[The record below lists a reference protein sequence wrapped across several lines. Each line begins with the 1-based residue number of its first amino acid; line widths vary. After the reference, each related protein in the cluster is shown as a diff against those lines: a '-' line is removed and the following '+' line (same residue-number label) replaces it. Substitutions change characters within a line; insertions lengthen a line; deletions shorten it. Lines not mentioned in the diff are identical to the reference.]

1 MRRRRLR
8 FETMEKRQLL
18 AGDILFPSDVPAAG
32 EVRVVV
38 SGGNMVITGDITP
51 GVSLDEQVKV
61 VAEVDAP
68 NFVITGLAGTKV
80 NGMDSASFSGVTGSI
95 TIDLKGGNN
104 VVDFGQAGV
113 LSVTRA
119 LTIRSG
125 VGSDTINITNTNVN
139 GTLTID
145 AGAGT
150 NTVTLKGI
158 GVTGNASIKG
168 TIGDD
173 TVTIEDTAGTTKR
186 FNGTLTVDGGAGTNV
201 VTLKNLTIARNV
213 SVIGTTGQDT
223 VNITGSNVS
232 NGALS
237 VTIGA
242 GEGNVTL
249 LNVNVARGI
258 SVVGLN
264 DKDTVNITDAT
275 IANGALSVSTGA
287 GEGIVTLGNVN
298 ITSGNLSVI
307 GTTGQDTVNITT
319 ANLSNGTLS
328 VNGGAGTND
337 ITLGNLTNVRSVSVI
352 GTTGQDTVKLTNVT
366 VGNTPAGLISISTGA
381 GVGNVTLNTVTI
393 PRGNLSVIGTTDQ
406 DDVRLTGVTLGNGS
420 LSLSTGAG
428 VGNVTLS
435 NVTLNRGNLSVIGT
449 TGNDDVD
456 LTNTTTSNGTMTI
469 DVGAGTNTMDLLGV
483 FASGNA
489 TIKGSTGQDTVTIE
503 PIMEGEAVITQSK
516 YTGALLIDLG
526 TVAKNSVTIGPTV
539 VTGDLTIKSPTASEK
554 ISVKNVNVTLGRLS
568 IEAGRVDSNP
578 TAIKLENLVI
588 NRDLV
593 VVAQQTD
600 SDNQTMSLKG
610 SRVSGS
616 LSVNAGT
623 GRIKVLI
630 QDNEVIAGNATL
642 TAGGFDQLSI
652 QNSPI
657 TGNVTIKSTT
667 GSDNVNI
674 TASQIDGRLSVDLGA
689 GLSDT
694 FQLSGGNVAKDISI
708 KTLATGTGAVTIE
721 GMIEVPLSISGNLT
735 ITTGNAADD
744 LKVKRVAVTGA
755 VTIVSGAG
763 PDDIGLKAVA
773 ASADLKIDAGLNPIA
788 VDSNDDGTYEL
799 LNLDRIAVVGGS
811 ARNVTIDGG
820 DSAASTGPGASQIL
834 LTGFNAN
841 GNLTITG
848 GNSRDHIGVGDAN
861 ELDVLATDVG
871 VIDEIIEQL
880 GDDNSGLLGGVTVGG
895 TLTINTFNEQD
906 HVWLHTVTT
915 KSLLIDT
922 SFNLDFVKIYGLT
935 GSGGTGSRLSINLG
949 NGNDTLTLSGVTP
962 TQFASRL
969 IDGGVS
975 SDTLITPSPKI
986 AANDAV
992 FKNWETFESLTPSV

>member
-186 FNGTLTVDGGAGTNV
+186 FNGTLTIDGGAGTNV
-201 VTLKNLTIARNV
+201 VELKNLTVARNV

-393 PRGNLSVIGTTDQ
+393 P
-406 DDVRLTGVTLGNGS
+406 
-420 LSLSTGAG
+420 
-428 VGNVTLS
+428 
-435 NVTLNRGNLSVIGT
+435 RGNLSVIGT

-744 LKVKRVAVTGA
+744 LKVKRVGVTGA

-848 GNSRDHIGVGDAN
+848 GNSRDHIGVGDAV

-949 NGNDTLTLSGVTP
+949 NGNDTLTLSSVTP

>member
-1 MRRRRLR
+1 MSGRRLR

-18 AGDILFPSDVPAAG
+18 AGDLLFPSDVSAPG

-38 SGGNMVITGDITP
+38 TGGNMVVTGDIAN
-51 GVSLDEQVKV
+51 GVSLNESIQIQQDVENTS
-61 VAEVDAP
+61 
-68 NFVITGLAGTKV
+68 NFSVTGLSGTKV
-80 NGMDSASFSGVTGSI
+80 NGSAADGTVSFAGVTGSI

-104 VVDFGQAGV
+104 VVKFGESAQQTVNRG
-113 LSVTRA
+113 
-119 LTIRSG
+119 LTIRTG
-125 VGSDTINITNTNVN
+125 VGIDTIEITNTSIR
-139 GTLTID
+139 GALLIE

-150 NTVTLKGI
+150 NNVTLKG
-158 GVTGNASIKG
+158 VKTGDTVVG
-168 TIGDD
+168 TTTIRGTTGDD
-173 TVTIEDTAGTTKR
+173 TVTIEDNGGTTSE
-186 FNGTLTVDGGAGTNV
+186 FNGTLSVDSGAGINTL
-201 VTLKNLTIARNV
+201 TLKSTTVRRGNV

-223 VNITGSNVS
+223 VNITGTTLTNGTLSINSGAGVGTVDLTTVTLSRGNVS
-232 NGALS
+232 
-237 VTIGA
+237 VIGTT
-242 GEGNVTL
+242 G
-249 LNVNVARGI
+249 
-258 SVVGLN
+258 
-264 DKDTVNITDAT
+264 DDTVNITGT
-275 IANGALSVSTGA
+275 TLTNGTLSINTGA
-287 GEGIVTLGNVN
+287 GVGTVDLATVTLERGNV
-298 ITSGNLSVI
+298 SVI
-307 GTTGQDTVNITT
+307 GTTGQDTVNITGAT
-319 ANLSNGTLS
+319 LTNGTLS
-328 VNGGAGTND
+328 IN
-337 ITLGNLTNVRSVSVI
+337 S
-352 GTTGQDTVKLTNVT
+352 
-366 VGNTPAGLISISTGA
+366 GA
-381 GVGNVTLNTVTI
+381 GVGTVDLTTVTLY
-393 PRGNLSVIGTTDQ
+393 RGNLTVIGTTDQ
-406 DDVRLTGVTLGNGS
+406 DTVNITGTTLTNGTLSINS
-420 LSLSTGAG
+420 GAG
-428 VGNVTLS
+428 VGTVELTTVTLE
-435 NVTLNRGNLSVIGT
+435 RGNLSVIGT
-449 TGNDDVD
+449 TGNDTVN
-456 LTNTTTSNGTMTI
+456 LTNTTTSNGTLTL
-469 DVGAGTNTMDLLGV
+469 DAGAGTNTMNLLGV

-489 TIKGSTGQDTVTIE
+489 TLKGTTGQDTVTIE
-503 PIMEGEAVITQSK
+503 PVTEGEAVVTQSK
-516 YTGALLIDLG
+516 FTGALMIDLG
-526 TVAKNSVTIGPTV
+526 TALKNTVTIGSVGPTV
-539 VTGDLTIKSPTASEK
+539 VTRDLTIKSPTASEK
-554 ISVKNVNVTLGRLS
+554 VSVKNVSVTAGRLS
-568 IEAGRVDSNP
+568 IEAGNVTPNT
-578 TAIKLENLVI
+578 TAIELESLTI

-593 VVAQQTD
+593 VVALYPSQD
-600 SDNQTMSLKG
+600 NSDTETMSLKG
-610 SRVSGS
+610 STLQGS
-616 LSVNAGT
+616 LSVNAGA
-623 GRIKVLI
+623 GRFNALI

-642 TAGGFDQLSI
+642 TAASFGNLTISS
-652 QNSPI
+652 SPI

-667 GSDNVNI
+667 GSDKVDI
-674 TASQIDGRLSVDLGA
+674 SGSQINGRLNVDLGSGA
-689 GLSDT
+689 NDT
-694 FQLSGGNVAKDISI
+694 FQLSGGNVGKDVAI
-708 KTLATGTGAVTIE
+708 KTAAAGSSAVEIE
-721 GMIEVPLSISGNLT
+721 GTADAPLQFSGNLT
-735 ITTGNAADD
+735 ITTANGADD
-744 LKVKRVAVTGA
+744 VKVKRTNVIGA
-755 VTIVSGAG
+755 VTIVTGAG
-763 PDDIGLKAVA
+763 ADDIGLKAVA
-773 ASADLKIDAGLNPIA
+773 ASADLKIDAGLNPVA

>member
-1 MRRRRLR
+1 MSGRRLR

-18 AGDILFPSDVPAAG
+18 AGDLLFPSDVSAPG

-38 SGGNMVITGDITP
+38 TGGNMVVTGDIAN
-51 GVSLDEQVKV
+51 GVSLNESIQIQQDVENTS
-61 VAEVDAP
+61 
-68 NFVITGLAGTKV
+68 NFSVTGLSGTKV
-80 NGMDSASFSGVTGSI
+80 NGSAADGTVSFAGVTGSI

-104 VVDFGQAGV
+104 VVKFGESAQQTVNRG
-113 LSVTRA
+113 
-119 LTIRSG
+119 LTIRTG
-125 VGSDTINITNTNVN
+125 VGIDTIEITNTSIR
-139 GTLTID
+139 GALLIE

-150 NTVTLKGI
+150 NNVTLKG
-158 GVTGNASIKG
+158 VKTGDTVVG
-168 TIGDD
+168 TTTIRGTTGDD
-173 TVTIEDTAGTTKR
+173 TVTIEDNGGTTSE
-186 FNGTLTVDGGAGTNV
+186 FNGTLSVDSGAGINTL
-201 VTLKNLTIARNV
+201 TLKSTTVRRGNV

-223 VNITGSNVS
+223 VNITGTTLT
-232 NGALS
+232 NG
-237 VTIGA
+237 
-242 GEGNVTL
+242 TL
-249 LNVNVARGI
+249 
-258 SVVGLN
+258 
-264 DKDTVNITDAT
+264 TVN
-275 IANGALSVSTGA
+275 TGA
-287 GEGIVTLGNVN
+287 GVGTVTLA
-298 ITSGNLSVI
+298 SLALSRGNLSVI
-307 GTTGQDTVNITT
+307 GTTGDDTVNITGT
-319 ANLSNGTLS
+319 TLTNGTLS
-328 VNGGAGTND
+328 IN
-337 ITLGNLTNVRSVSVI
+337 S
-352 GTTGQDTVKLTNVT
+352 
-366 VGNTPAGLISISTGA
+366 GA
-381 GVGNVTLNTVTI
+381 GVGTVELTTVTLE
-393 PRGNLSVIGTTDQ
+393 
-406 DDVRLTGVTLGNGS
+406 
-420 LSLSTGAG
+420 
-428 VGNVTLS
+428 
-435 NVTLNRGNLSVIGT
+435 RGNLSVIGT
-449 TGNDDVD
+449 TGNDTVN
-456 LTNTTTSNGTMTI
+456 LTNTTTSNGTLTL
-469 DVGAGTNTMDLLGV
+469 DAGAGTNTMNLLGV

-489 TIKGSTGQDTVTIE
+489 TLKGTTGQDTVTIE
-503 PIMEGEAVITQSK
+503 PVTEGEAVVTQSK
-516 YTGALLIDLG
+516 FTGALMIDLG
-526 TVAKNSVTIGPTV
+526 TALKNTVTIGSVGPTV
-539 VTGDLTIKSPTASEK
+539 VTRDLTIKSPTASEK
-554 ISVKNVNVTLGRLS
+554 VSVKNVSVTAGRLS
-568 IEAGRVDSNP
+568 IEAGNVTPNT
-578 TAIKLENLVI
+578 TAIELESLTI

-593 VVAQQTD
+593 VVALYPSQD
-600 SDNQTMSLKG
+600 NSDTETMSLKG
-610 SRVSGS
+610 STLQGS
-616 LSVNAGT
+616 LSVNAGA
-623 GRIKVLI
+623 GRFNALI

-642 TAGGFDQLSI
+642 TAASFGNLTISS
-652 QNSPI
+652 SPI

-667 GSDNVNI
+667 GSDKVDI
-674 TASQIDGRLSVDLGA
+674 SGSQINGRLNVDLGSGA
-689 GLSDT
+689 NDT
-694 FQLSGGNVAKDISI
+694 FQLSGGNVGKDVAI
-708 KTLATGTGAVTIE
+708 KTAAAGSSAVEIE
-721 GMIEVPLSISGNLT
+721 GTADAPLQFSGNLT
-735 ITTGNAADD
+735 ITTANGADD
-744 LKVKRVAVTGA
+744 VKVKRTNVIGA
-755 VTIVSGAG
+755 VTIVTGAG
-763 PDDIGLKAVA
+763 ADDIGLKAVA
-773 ASADLKIDAGLNPIA
+773 ASADLKIDAGLNPVA

>member
-1 MRRRRLR
+1 MSRRRLR

-18 AGDILFPSDVPAAG
+18 AGDLLFPSDVPAAG

-38 SGGNMVITGDITP
+38 TGGNMVVTGDIAN
-51 GVSLDEQVKV
+51 GVSLNESVQIQQDL
-61 VAEVDAP
+61 ANTS
-68 NFVITGLAGTKV
+68 NFSVTGLNGTKV
-80 NGMDSASFSGVTGSI
+80 NGSSADGTVSFSGVTGSI
-95 TIDLKGGNN
+95 TIDLKAGDN
-104 VVDFGQAGV
+104 VVKFGESPQQTVNRG
-113 LSVTRA
+113 
-119 LTIRSG
+119 LTIRTG
-125 VGSDTINITNTNVN
+125 AGIDTIEITNTSIR
-139 GTLTID
+139 GALLIE

-150 NTVTLKGI
+150 NNVTLKGVKA
-158 GVTGNASIKG
+158 GDTVVG
-168 TIGDD
+168 TTTIRGTTGDD
-173 TVTIEDTAGTTKR
+173 TVTIEDNGGTTSE
-186 FNGTLTVDGGAGTNV
+186 FNGTLSVDSGAGINTL
-201 VTLKNLTIARNV
+201 TLKSTTVRRGNV

-223 VNITGSNVS
+223 VNITGTTLT
-232 NGALS
+232 NGTLS
-237 VTIGA
+237 I
-242 GEGNVTL
+242 N
-249 LNVNVARGI
+249 
-258 SVVGLN
+258 
-264 DKDTVNITDAT
+264 
-275 IANGALSVSTGA
+275 TGA
-287 GEGIVTLGNVN
+287 GVGTVDLTTVTL
-298 ITSGNLSVI
+298 SRGNLSVI
-307 GTTGQDTVNITT
+307 GTTGQDTVNITGAALT
-319 ANLSNGTLS
+319 NGTLS
-328 VNGGAGTND
+328 IN
-337 ITLGNLTNVRSVSVI
+337 S
-352 GTTGQDTVKLTNVT
+352 
-366 VGNTPAGLISISTGA
+366 GA
-381 GVGNVTLNTVTI
+381 GVGTVKLASLTLS
-393 PRGNLSVIGTTDQ
+393 RGNLSVIGTTAQ
-406 DDVRLTGVTLGNGS
+406 DTVNITGTTLTNGTLSIN
-420 LSLSTGAG
+420 TGAG
-428 VGNVTLS
+428 VGTVELTTVTLE
-435 NVTLNRGNLSVIGT
+435 RGNLSVIGT
-449 TGNDDVD
+449 TGNDTVN
-456 LTNTTTSNGTMTI
+456 LTNTTTSNGTLTI
-469 DVGAGTNTMDLLGV
+469 DAGAGTNTMDLLGV

-539 VTGDLTIKSPTASEK
+539 VTRDLTIKSPTASEK
-554 ISVKNVNVTLGRLS
+554 ISVNDVTVTAGRLS

-578 TAIKLENLVI
+578 TAIKLDNLVI

-600 SDNQTMSLKG
+600 SETQTMSLKG
-610 SRVSGS
+610 SLVSGS

-623 GRIKVLI
+623 GRIQVLI

-744 LKVKRVAVTGA
+744 LKVKRVGVTGA

-820 DSAASTGPGASQIL
+820 DSATSTGPGASQIL

-848 GNSRDHIGVGDAN
+848 GNSRDHIGVGDAV

-949 NGNDTLTLSGVTP
+949 NGNDTLTLSSVTP

-975 SDTLITPSPKI
+975 SDTLLTPSPKI

>member
-1 MRRRRLR
+1 
-8 FETMEKRQLL
+8 
-18 AGDILFPSDVPAAG
+18 V
-32 EVRVVV
+32 
-38 SGGNMVITGDITP
+38 
-51 GVSLDEQVKV
+51 
-61 VAEVDAP
+61 
-68 NFVITGLAGTKV
+68 
-80 NGMDSASFSGVTGSI
+80 
-95 TIDLKGGNN
+95 
-104 VVDFGQAGV
+104 
-113 LSVTRA
+113 
-119 LTIRSG
+119 
-125 VGSDTINITNTNVN
+125 
-139 GTLTID
+139 
-145 AGAGT
+145 
-150 NTVTLKGI
+150 TVT
-158 GVTGNASIKG
+158 A
-168 TIGDD
+168 
-173 TVTIEDTAGTTKR
+173 
-186 FNGTLTVDGGAGTNV
+186 
-201 VTLKNLTIARNV
+201 
-213 SVIGTTGQDT
+213 
-223 VNITGSNVS
+223 
-232 NGALS
+232 
-237 VTIGA
+237 
-242 GEGNVTL
+242 
-249 LNVNVARGI
+249 
-258 SVVGLN
+258 
-264 DKDTVNITDAT
+264 
-275 IANGALSVSTGA
+275 
-287 GEGIVTLGNVN
+287 
-298 ITSGNLSVI
+298 
-307 GTTGQDTVNITT
+307 
-319 ANLSNGTLS
+319 
-328 VNGGAGTND
+328 
-337 ITLGNLTNVRSVSVI
+337 
-352 GTTGQDTVKLTNVT
+352 
-366 VGNTPAGLISISTGA
+366 
-381 GVGNVTLNTVTI
+381 
-393 PRGNLSVIGTTDQ
+393 
-406 DDVRLTGVTLGNGS
+406 
-420 LSLSTGAG
+420 
-428 VGNVTLS
+428 
-435 NVTLNRGNLSVIGT
+435 
-449 TGNDDVD
+449 
-456 LTNTTTSNGTMTI
+456 
-469 DVGAGTNTMDLLGV
+469 
-483 FASGNA
+483 
-489 TIKGSTGQDTVTIE
+489 
-503 PIMEGEAVITQSK
+503 
-516 YTGALLIDLG
+516 
-526 TVAKNSVTIGPTV
+526 
-539 VTGDLTIKSPTASEK
+539 
-554 ISVKNVNVTLGRLS
+554 GRLS

-578 TAIKLENLVI
+578 TAIKLDNLVI

-600 SDNQTMSLKG
+600 SETQTMSLKG
-610 SRVSGS
+610 SRLSGS

-623 GRIKVLI
+623 GRIQVLI

-848 GNSRDHIGVGDAN
+848 GNSRDHIGVGDAV

-949 NGNDTLTLSGVTP
+949 NGNDTLTLSSVTP